1 MKRITTMLAAVMVA
15 AAVAAP
21 AAVASPAN
29 ALQPANVYFGK
40 VVAGN
45 HPTQA
50 ITVKNVTSRN
60 QYIRRFDLAGAGGG
74 KFTLTWGAATC
85 YAGLNLKRGDTCTI
99 VVRVKT
105 ERPEFWQTTVSV
117 YYGPRIMARPARG
130 QFNGSVY
137 AHVVAR

>member
-1 MKRITTMLAAVMVA
+1 MTRTSLIVAAVVA
-15 AAVAAP
+15 AIAAGAP
-21 AAVASPAN
+21 AANASPAN

-40 VVAGN
+40 VQSGN
-45 HPTQA
+45 HPTA
-50 ITVKNVTSRN
+50 AVTLKNVTGRN

-85 YAGLNLKRGDTCTI
+85 YAGLNLKPGDTCTV

-105 ERPEFWQTTVSV
+105 TRPEYWQTTLSV
-117 YYGPRIMARPARG
+117 YYGPRIHARPARG

-137 AHVVAR
+137 AHVVA